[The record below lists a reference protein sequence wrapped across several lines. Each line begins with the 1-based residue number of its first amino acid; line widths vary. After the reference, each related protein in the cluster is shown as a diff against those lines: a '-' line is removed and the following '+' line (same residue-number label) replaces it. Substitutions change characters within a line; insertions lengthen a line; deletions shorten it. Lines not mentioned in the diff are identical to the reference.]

1 MPQRARPD
9 PDFDLAEEMA
19 RAADIERFERDR
31 RILAEISEIGRRLA
45 KAIEQYAKASVEAAD
60 AGDTAEP
67 RFDHAASLAGIAKT
81 IRLNDALE
89 AKLARATQASIARS
103 SSEAT
108 RRRRARDLAR
118 KTGSG
123 VTLH

>member
-45 KAIEQYAKASVEAAD
+45 KAIEQYAKASV
-60 AGDTAEP
+60 
-67 RFDHAASLAGIAKT
+67 
-81 IRLNDALE
+81 
-89 AKLARATQASIARS
+89 
-103 SSEAT
+103 
-108 RRRRARDLAR
+108 
-118 KTGSG
+118 
-123 VTLH
+123 